1 MFKSYSSLDEL
12 AERRD
17 RPRNNR
23 LAASIT
29 RTLKRLDSEPEATD
43 AIEAEESTPEPE
55 PDIAEE
61 EAAGAEELPP
71 PRAPVRDGTWRKPHA
86 IGSSPPPASPGIS
99 RDDAASVLRAWT
111 AMEVLSPA
119 SIYRRPSDIADG
131 SENRIAELDAKGT
144 LPWERGEPAR
154 PNRRLFYQLVL
165 GAVRMEEATSALL
178 AAFKDYN
185 ENSGPTPGYAPICI
199 VTLDNKGVPIGA
211 DSVSV
216 SSFAWG
222 LPFALERN
230 LKALSDWPKHEER
243 LREAVT
249 AWITRTDEEEG
260 DVLPLTRQI
269 VANAFQKLIAE
280 LRLPSEL
287 VVEPHFAI
295 RVYHWFRA
303 EEPPEPPPMGS
314 FFLNDL
320 AWALATVER
329 GAVPKLL
336 AKYLGL
342 TTATARKDV
351 RRNDILADEML
362 APNATP
368 LGAWPSKG
376 GHPLVLLQQAA
387 VNASERLDLLAV
399 NGPPG
404 TGKTTLLR
412 DLIAAKVVERAE
424 RLIEFA
430 SPEDAFSKTSHT
442 QRINQTPCR
451 HHAVDSKLKGFEIIV
466 ASSNNK
472 AVENV
477 SEALPKRGAA
487 EFAASFE
494 YFSAISDNVARGLD
508 TEEKKHGLRR
518 ADPAKTTWG
527 LAAAVLGNSSNR
539 YTFSQCAWKDF
550 DFGLRSYLL
559 ELSGLPQRIEVKDPD
574 TGRIVERRA
583 PRLVEL
589 VNAAPARPS
598 WAKARQAFKATRAEL
613 QQRLSQLAAGRAA
626 VGASEARAG
635 QLDAARAALAV
646 AEQEWVNANLGASR
660 IEEAHHN
667 ARATLDRARVEVGQA
682 AAAAPG
688 MFARFFNGAEMQSW
702 RERTEAADIGAM
714 RAEAAMK
721 AATAVFAEKQ
731 SQMKLAAA
739 RKEDAKTFAD
749 GRARD
754 LTASTTALEA
764 AHAIA
769 GDRFADAAFFD
780 RPPEDLQRDTAWF
793 DPETQ
798 RLRRLM
804 FEQAMEVHRAFIES
818 AAGPIRN
825 NLDLLFRTFFG
836 KSAWTASVRE
846 RMSDLWSTF
855 FLVVPAISTTYASV
869 ERMLGYLPEESI
881 GLLLLDESGQAAPQ
895 SAVGALMRA
904 RKVVVVGDPMQLP
917 PVVPLPTALCD
928 LIANDCGVDSER
940 YIAASRAIPL
950 VASVQTL
957 ADAACQV
964 GTHLETLDAW
974 IGLPL
979 LVHRRCAEPM
989 FSLSN
994 RISYEGIMVN
1004 GRGKRPSEIRN
1015 ILGES
1020 RWIDVR
1026 PGRTIDKWSEAE
1038 GQALLR
1044 ELERLVAAETE
1055 TSPDIY
1061 IISPFRIVAQQL
1073 RQLLVKQD
1081 FLRRWASDPRR
1092 WVSER
1097 VGTVYTV
1104 QGREADTVFLVLG
1117 AAEPHQKGARNW
1129 AGNPPNQLNVA
1140 ITRAQENLYVIGN
1153 RFEWASAGAFAELE
1167 RALP

>member
-1 MFKSYSSLDEL
+1 MTRPFSHATIDVLEQIFAEAKADGNVQKLRQLLDEL

-23 LAASIT
+23 LAATIM
-29 RTLKRLDSEPEATD
+29 RTVKRLEAVPETTD
-43 AIEAEESTPEPE
+43 DMEAEEPTPEPE
-55 PDIAEE
+55 PCIAEE
-61 EAAGAEELPP
+61 EASGAEEMPP

-86 IGSSPPPASPGIS
+86 IGSSPPPASPAIS

-119 SIYRRPSDIADG
+119 SIYRRPSDMADG
-131 SENRIAELDAKGT
+131 AENRIAELDAKDT
-144 LPWERGEPAR
+144 LPWERGESAR

-178 AAFKDYN
+178 AAFEDYN
-185 ENSGPTPGYAPICI
+185 ENGGPTLGYAPICI
-199 VTLDNKGVPIGA
+199 VTLDNKGVPIGL
-211 DSVSV
+211 DSISI

-249 AWITRTDEEEG
+249 AWVTRTDEEEG
-260 DVLPLTRQI
+260 DVLPLTREQI
-269 VANAFQKLIAE
+269 ASAFQNLIAE

-287 VVEPHFAI
+287 IVVPHFAI

-320 AWALATVER
+320 AWALAAVGR

-336 AKYLGL
+336 ARYLGL
-342 TTATARKDV
+342 TAVPPRKDV
-351 RRNDILADEML
+351 RRNDVVADEIL

-430 SPEDAFSKTSHT
+430 DPEDAFTKTSHT

-451 HHAVDSKLKGFEIIV
+451 HHTIDPKLKGFEIIV

-477 SEALPKRGAA
+477 SEALPKRGTA
-487 EFAASFE
+487 EFAAPFE

-508 TEEKKHGLRR
+508 AEEKKHGTRR

-527 LAAAVLGNSSNR
+527 LVAAVLGNSSNR

-559 ELSGLPQRIEVKDPD
+559 ELSGSPQRVEVKDPD

-589 VNAAPARPS
+589 TKAAQARPS
-598 WAKARQAFKATRAEL
+598 WAKARQAFKATRSEL
-613 QQRLSQLAAGRAA
+613 QQRIAQLAAGRAA
-626 VGASEARAG
+626 VGVGEAKAG
-635 QLDAARAALAV
+635 QLEAARAVLVA
-646 AEQEWVNANLGASR
+646 AEQEWASAILGSSR

-667 ARATLDRARVEVGQA
+667 ARATLEHARAEVDQA
-682 AAAAPG
+682 AAAQPG
-688 MFARFFNGAEMQSW
+688 MFAQFFNGAEIRSW
-702 RERTEAADIGAM
+702 RERTEAAGVSAM
-714 RAEAAMK
+714 RAEDAMK
-721 AATAVFAEKQ
+721 TATAVLAEKQ
-731 SQMKLAAA
+731 SQMKRAAA
-739 RKEDAKTFAD
+739 RKEEAKTLVDA
-749 GRARD
+749 RARD
-754 LTASTTALEA
+754 LTASATAFDA
-764 AHAIA
+764 ARAIA

-780 RPPEDLQRDTAWF
+780 RSPEDLQRDTAWF

-804 FEQAMEVHRAFIES
+804 FEQAMEVHRAFIEG

-836 KSAWTASVRE
+836 KTA
-846 RMSDLWSTF
+846 
-855 FLVVPAISTTYASV
+855 
-869 ERMLGYLPEESI
+869 
-881 GLLLLDESGQAAPQ
+881 
-895 SAVGALMRA
+895 
-904 RKVVVVGDPMQLP
+904 
-917 PVVPLPTALCD
+917 
-928 LIANDCGVDSER
+928 
-940 YIAASRAIPL
+940 
-950 VASVQTL
+950 
-957 ADAACQV
+957 
-964 GTHLETLDAW
+964 
-974 IGLPL
+974 
-979 LVHRRCAEPM
+979 
-989 FSLSN
+989 
-994 RISYEGIMVN
+994 
-1004 GRGKRPSEIRN
+1004 
-1015 ILGES
+1015 
-1020 RWIDVR
+1020 
-1026 PGRTIDKWSEAE
+1026 
-1038 GQALLR
+1038 
-1044 ELERLVAAETE
+1044 
-1055 TSPDIY
+1055 
-1061 IISPFRIVAQQL
+1061 
-1073 RQLLVKQD
+1073 
-1081 FLRRWASDPRR
+1081 
-1092 WVSER
+1092 
-1097 VGTVYTV
+1097 
-1104 QGREADTVFLVLG
+1104 
-1117 AAEPHQKGARNW
+1117 
-1129 AGNPPNQLNVA
+1129 
-1140 ITRAQENLYVIGN
+1140 
-1153 RFEWASAGAFAELE
+1153 
-1167 RALP
+1167 